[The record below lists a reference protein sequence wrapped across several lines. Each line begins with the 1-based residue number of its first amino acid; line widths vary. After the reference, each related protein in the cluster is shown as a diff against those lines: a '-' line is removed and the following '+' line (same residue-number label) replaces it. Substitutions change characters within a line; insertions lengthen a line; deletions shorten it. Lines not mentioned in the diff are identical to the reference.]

1 MTDPMTR
8 PQPAR
13 EAAIDPALP
22 ICDPHHHLWDR
33 DGSRY
38 VLDQLLSDL
47 GQGHNVTSTVFVE
60 CMSEYRSTGPEAL
73 RPVGETDFV
82 ERIAG
87 EAERRG
93 AGTPRVAAGIVSY
106 ADLTLGAAVDQ
117 VLEAHLAA
125 SPRFRGIRHASGWHA
140 SPDIRNSHTNPP
152 EHLLLDS
159 KFREGFAR
167 LSRYGLVFDSW
178 QYHPQLAD
186 LADLARAFPET
197 TIILD
202 HVGGPLGIGP
212 YEGRHAEVFREW
224 KRGVQAIAASPN
236 VVVKLGGIAMPVNG
250 FGWHKLETPPSSEQ
264 LAASQRPY
272 HETCIELFG
281 PNRCM
286 FESNFPVDRVSCSY
300 STLWNAFK
308 RVASGASP
316 SEKAALFHDTAARV
330 YRVQPAAK
338 GSFAQG

>member
-1 MTDPMTR
+1 M
-8 PQPAR
+8 
-13 EAAIDPALP
+13 
-22 ICDPHHHLWDR
+22 
-33 DGSRY
+33 
-38 VLDQLLSDL
+38 LDELLSDL
-47 GQGHNVTSTVFVE
+47 GQGHNVVSTVFVE
-60 CMSEYRSTGPEAL
+60 CMSEYRSAGPEAL

-82 ERIAG
+82 ERIAA

-93 AGTPRVAAGIVSY
+93 AGTPRVAAGIISY

-125 SPRFRGIRHASGWHA
+125 SPRFRGIRHASGWDA

-167 LSRYGLVFDSW
+167 LARYGLVFDSW

-224 KRGVQAIAASPN
+224 KRGVAGRRRLPQRGGEAGRHRDAGQRLRLAQARRAAELRSSSPHRSARTTRPASSCS
-236 VVVKLGGIAMPVNG
+236 G
-250 FGWHKLETPPSSEQ
+250 PS
-264 LAASQRPY
+264 
-272 HETCIELFG
+272 
-281 PNRCM
+281 RCM
-286 FESNFPVDRVSCSY
+286 FESNFPVDRV
-300 STLWNAFK
+300 
-308 RVASGASP
+308 
-316 SEKAALFHDTAARV
+316 
-330 YRVQPAAK
+330 
-338 GSFAQG
+338 

>member
-33 DGSRY
+33 PGSRY
-38 VLDQLLSDL
+38 VLDEILSDL
-47 GQGHNVTSTVFVE
+47 AQGHNVVSTVFVE
-60 CMSEYRSTGPEAL
+60 CMAAYRTDGPEAL
-73 RPVGETDFV
+73 RPVGETEFV
-82 ERIAG
+82 DRIAQD
-87 EAERRG
+87 AESRG
-93 AGTPRVAAGIVSY
+93 ATAPRVAAGIISY
-106 ADLTLGAAVDQ
+106 ADLTLGAAVDE

-140 SPDIRNSHTNPP
+140 SPEIRNSHTNPP
-152 EHLLLDS
+152 EHLLLDR

-167 LSRYGLVFDSW
+167 LAKHGLVFDSW
-178 QYHPQLAD
+178 QYHPQLDD
-186 LADLARAFPET
+186 LADLARSFPQT

-202 HVGGPLGIGP
+202 HIGGPLGIGP
-212 YEGRHAEVFREW
+212 YAGHREEVFRDL
-224 KRGVQAIAASPN
+224 KRGLERVAANLN

-250 FGWHKLETPPSSEQ
+250 FDWHKRDAPPSSEE

-281 PNRCM
+281 IERCM

-300 STLWNAFK
+300 GTLWNAFK
-308 RVASGASP
+308 RVASGASA
-316 SEKAALFHDTAARV
+316 SEKAALFHDNAARV
-330 YRVQPAAK
+330 YRVGHAA
-338 GSFAQG
+338 AV

>member
-1 MTDPMTR
+1 MTDPMTG

-13 EAAIDPALP
+13 EAAIDATLP

-33 DGSRY
+33 PGSRY
-38 VLDQLLSDL
+38 VLDQILADL
-47 GQGHNVTSTVFVE
+47 DQGHNVVSTVFVE
-60 CMSEYRSTGPEAL
+60 CMAGHRTDGPESL
-73 RPVGETDFV
+73 RPVGETEFV
-82 ERIAG
+82 ERIANAAV
-87 EAERRG
+87 ERG
-93 AGTPRVAAGIVSY
+93 AGAPRVAAGIVSF
-106 ADLTLGAAVDQ
+106 ADLTLGAAVDA

-152 EHLLLDS
+152 EHLLLDR

-167 LSRYGLVFDSW
+167 LEKYGLVFDSW

-186 LADLARAFPET
+186 LADLARAFPRT

-202 HVGGPLGIGP
+202 HIGGPLGIGP
-212 YEGRHAEVFREW
+212 YTGRRDEVFRDLR
-224 KRGVQAIAASPN
+224 RGLEQVAANPN

-250 FGWHKLETPPSSEQ
+250 FDWHKRDTPPSSED

-281 PNRCM
+281 PDRCM

-300 STLWNAFK
+300 GTLWNAFK
-308 RVASGASP
+308 RVASGASA

-330 YRVQPAAK
+330 YRVGHAA
-338 GSFAQG
+338 AA